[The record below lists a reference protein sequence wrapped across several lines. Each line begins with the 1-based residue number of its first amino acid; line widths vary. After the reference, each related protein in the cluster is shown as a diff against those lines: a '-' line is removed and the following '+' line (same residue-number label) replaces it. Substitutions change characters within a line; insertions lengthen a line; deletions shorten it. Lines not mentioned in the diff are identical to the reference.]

1 MAEIQ
6 TFAQLIEKW
15 PTAVDLAKDL
25 GVKDVTARAWKVRG
39 IPAEYWTGIVAAAAA
54 RDIEGVTIDV
64 LADIAASQAGREP
77 SADAQIA
84 RAV

>member
-39 IPAEYWTGIVAAAAA
+39 IPSEYWTGVIAAAAGRA
-54 RDIEGVTIDV
+54 IPGVTLEL

-77 SADAQIA
+77 SAEAQVA
-84 RAV
+84 RAG